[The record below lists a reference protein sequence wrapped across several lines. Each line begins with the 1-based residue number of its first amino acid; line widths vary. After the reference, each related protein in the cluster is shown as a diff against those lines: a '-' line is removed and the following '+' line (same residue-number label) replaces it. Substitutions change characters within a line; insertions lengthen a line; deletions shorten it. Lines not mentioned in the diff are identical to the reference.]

1 MPDAPRPASVRDL
14 LAMHGDAEPLLRA
27 VVELGPCAIATST
40 VDDWEAVA
48 VVLRAGDRYPAAM
61 AWRAGYALYHL
72 GHTER
77 AEHFFEHADRDEL
90 DDAERA
96 QFCAAW
102 ASSAWGS
109 GDADRSEALGLEA
122 FEAAERSGD
131 DAALT
136 WAWESRAMLAS
147 MHGEPRANL
156 HAHQRALDHAE
167 AAGDTLMES
176 RIRNNLGSVLF
187 DQARYPEALDQFE
200 HALRLANGVG
210 HLSSIALIRHNV
222 ADVMLNLGRID
233 EALVEV
239 EAARAIWAGLESPM
253 VGAAWQLLADIQRAR
268 GNTAQAAM
276 AYREAV
282 AVAEESDDTQTL
294 VPALTGSA
302 LIQVATDPAGAEAT
316 ARRLLSL
323 PSAVGLLPG
332 NLTVGW
338 VVLHSGDTEAATS
351 YAEQALSEASQRHAR
366 AWLAEA
372 LELAALSADDNR
384 QAQLQEAASIWQEIG
399 NPIRLQV
406 NRIVQAHLFGSPFT
420 EQLAR
425 SGLRSLG
432 VQEDAYGIAGPLH
445 AIGPRAGGH
454 PVHVHV
460 LGAFVLS
467 LHGRPVTSSE
477 WPSRKARDILKV
489 LAGRGAKGIRREAL
503 ADLLWPDDP
512 DPGSKLSVA
521 LSQLKRVLDP
531 GKAYGPDHFVHADRV
546 SIRLEMDHVAVDVAD
561 FVVAAQE
568 SLAAAS
574 HGNSEA
580 IEMLEAAAAMHT
592 GEFLEE
598 DLAEDWPA
606 EIRDEVESLGVEVIR
621 VLAFALQD
629 GGDPGRAVP
638 WFARLLSY
646 DPFDESIYAALLRVL
661 TAAGRHGEARRHHHA
676 YVLRMRE
683 IGVPSMRWEDMA
695 A

>member
-1 MPDAPRPASVRDL
+1 MPDVQRPTVRALLDL
-14 LAMHGDAEPLLRA
+14 HREPEPLVHA
-27 VVELGPCAIATST
+27 VLELGPHAIATST
-40 VDDWEAVA
+40 ADDWERVA
-48 VVLRAGDRYPAAM
+48 TVVRSGDRYPAAI
-61 AWRAGYALYHL
+61 AWRAGYTLYHL

-77 AEHFFEHADRDEL
+77 AEHFFENADRAEL

-96 QFCAAW
+96 HFCAAW

-109 GDADRSEALGLEA
+109 GDADRSEALGVEA
-122 FEAAERSGD
+122 FEAAERCGD
-131 DAALT
+131 DSALT

-147 MHGEPRANL
+147 IHGEPRENL
-156 HAHQRALDHAE
+156 HAHQRALDHAL
-167 AAGDTLMES
+167 AARDDLMES

-187 DQARYPEALDQFE
+187 DQARYAESLEQFE
-200 HALRLANGVG
+200 HALRLANSVG

-302 LIQVATDPAGAEAT
+302 LIQVATDPAGAEET

-338 VVLHSGDTEAATS
+338 VVLHGGDSEAAAS
-351 YAEQALSEASQRHAR
+351 YAKEALAEASQRHAR

-372 LELAALSADDNR
+372 LELSALSMSDNR
-384 QAQLQEAASIWQEIG
+384 QAQLHEAATIWQEIG

-406 NRIVQAHLFGSPFT
+406 NRIVEAHLFGSPFT

-445 AIGPRAGGH
+445 AISPRTGDH
-454 PVHVHV
+454 PVHLHV
-460 LGAFVLS
+460 LGTFVLS
-467 LHGRPVTSSE
+467 LQGRPVTSSE

-489 LAGRGAKGIRREAL
+489 LAGRGARGIRREAL

-512 DPGSKLSVA
+512 DPGNKLTVA
-521 LSQLKRVLDP
+521 LSQLRRVLDP
-531 GKAYGPDHFVHADRV
+531 GKAYGIDHFVHADRV
-546 SIRLEMDHVAVDVAD
+546 SIRLDMTNVAVDVAD

-568 SLAAAS
+568 SLAAARTGS
-574 HGNSEA
+574 PEA

-598 DLAEDWPA
+598 DLAEDWSVD
-606 EIRDEVESLGVEVIR
+606 IRDEVETLGHEVIR

-629 GGDPGRAVP
+629 GPDPERSVP
-638 WFARLLSY
+638 WLARLLTY
-646 DPFDESIYAALLRVL
+646 DPFDESIYAAMMRVL
-661 TAAGRHGEARRHHHA
+661 SAAGRHGEARRHHHA

-683 IGVPSMRWEDMA
+683 IGVPSMSWEDMA

>member
-14 LAMHGDAEPLLRA
+14 LGVHRDAEPLLRA
-27 VVELGPCAIATST
+27 VVELGPHAIATST
-40 VDDWEAVA
+40 ADDWEAVA
-48 VVLRAGDRYPAAM
+48 VIVQLGDRYPAAM

-77 AEHFFEHADRDEL
+77 AEHFFVNADRAEL

-102 ASSAWGS
+102 ASSAWGC
-109 GDADRSEALGLEA
+109 GDAGRSEALGLEA

-147 MHGEPRANL
+147 IHGEPRENL
-156 HAHQRALDHAE
+156 RAHQRALDHAE
-167 AAGDTLMES
+167 AAGDALMES

-187 DQARYPEALDQFE
+187 DQARYAESLEQFE

-239 EAARAIWAGLESPM
+239 EAARAIWSSLESPM

-282 AVAEESDDTQTL
+282 AVAEESGDTQTL

-302 LIQVATDPAGAEAT
+302 LIHVATDPAGAEDT

-338 VVLHSGDTEAATS
+338 VVLHAGDAEAA
-351 YAEQALSEASQRHAR
+351 ADFAKQALAEASRRHAR

-372 LELAALSADDNR
+372 LELSALSASDNR
-384 QAQLQEAASIWQEIG
+384 KAQLTEAASIWQEIG
-399 NPIRLQV
+399 NPIRFQV
-406 NRIVQAHLFGSPFT
+406 NQIVQAHLFGSPFT

-445 AIGPRAGGH
+445 AIWPRAGEH
-454 PVHVHV
+454 PVHVHM

-467 LHGRPVTSSE
+467 LHGRPVTGSE

-503 ADLLWPDDP
+503 ADLLWPDDS

-521 LSQLKRVLDP
+521 LSQLRRVLDP
-531 GKAYGPDHFVHADRV
+531 GKAYGTDHFVHADRASV
-546 SIRLEMDHVAVDVAD
+546 RLVTAHVEVDVAD
-561 FVVAAQE
+561 FTVAAQE
-568 SLAAAS
+568 SLAAARA
-574 HGNSEA
+574 GRPDA

-598 DLAEDWPA
+598 DLAEDWPR
-606 EIRDEVESLGVEVIR
+606 EIRDEVEALGNEVIR
-621 VLAFALQD
+621 VLAFALQ
-629 GGDPGRAVP
+629 GGTDPARAVP
-638 WFARLLSY
+638 WLARLLTY
-646 DPFDESIYAALLRVL
+646 DPFDESIYAALMRTLS
-661 TAAGRHGEARRHHHA
+661 TAGRHGEARRHHHA

-683 IGVPSMRWEDMA
+683 IDVPPMSWEEMTA
-695 A
+695 

>member
-1 MPDAPRPASVRDL
+1 MPDVQRPTVRALLDL
-14 LAMHGDAEPLLRA
+14 HRDPEPLVSA
-27 VVELGPCAIATST
+27 VIELGPHAIATST
-40 VDDWEAVA
+40 ADDWERVA
-48 VVLRAGDRYPAAM
+48 IVVRSGDRYPAAI
-61 AWRAGYALYHL
+61 AWRAGYVLYHL
-72 GHTER
+72 GLTER
-77 AEHFFEHADRDEL
+77 AEHFFENADRDEL

-96 QFCAAW
+96 HFCAAW

-109 GDADRSEALGLEA
+109 GDADRSEALGVEA
-122 FEAAERSGD
+122 FEAAERCGD
-131 DAALT
+131 DSALT

-147 MHGEPRANL
+147 IHGEPRENL
-156 HAHQRALDHAE
+156 HAHQRALDHAQ
-167 AAGDTLMES
+167 AARDDLMES

-187 DQARYPEALDQFE
+187 DQARYTESLEQFE
-200 HALRLANGVG
+200 HALRLANSVG

-302 LIQVATDPAGAEAT
+302 LIQVATDPTGAEET

-338 VVLHSGDTEAATS
+338 VVLHGGDSEAAAA
-351 YAEQALSEASQRHAR
+351 YAKEALAEASQRHAR

-372 LELAALSADDNR
+372 LELAALSMSDNR
-384 QAQLQEAASIWQEIG
+384 QAQLHEAATIWHEIG

-406 NRIVQAHLFGSPFT
+406 NRIVEAHLFGSPFT

-445 AIGPRAGGH
+445 AISPRTGDH
-454 PVHVHV
+454 PVHLHV
-460 LGAFVLS
+460 LGTFVLS
-467 LHGRPVTSSE
+467 LQGRPVTSSE

-489 LAGRGAKGIRREAL
+489 LAGRGARGIRREAL

-512 DPGSKLSVA
+512 EPGNKLTVA
-521 LSQLKRVLDP
+521 LSQLRRVLDP
-531 GKAYGPDHFVHADRV
+531 GKAYGIDHFVHADRV
-546 SIRLEMDHVAVDVAD
+546 SIRLDMTNVAVDVAD

-568 SLAAAS
+568 SLAAARA
-574 HGNSEA
+574 GNPDA

-598 DLAEDWPA
+598 DLAEDWSVD
-606 EIRDEVESLGVEVIR
+606 IRDEVETLGHEVIR

-629 GGDPGRAVP
+629 GPDPERSVP
-638 WFARLLSY
+638 WLARLLTY
-646 DPFDESIYAALLRVL
+646 DPFDESIYAAMMRVL
-661 TAAGRHGEARRHHHA
+661 SAAGRHGEARRHHHA

-683 IGVPSMRWEDMA
+683 IGVPSMSWEDMA

>member
-1 MPDAPRPASVRDL
+1 MPDVQQPTIRALLDLHRDP
-14 LAMHGDAEPLLRA
+14 EPLVHA
-27 VVELGPCAIATST
+27 VIELGPHAIATST
-40 VDDWEAVA
+40 ADDWERVA
-48 VVLRAGDRYPAAM
+48 IVVRSGDRYPAAI
-61 AWRAGYALYHL
+61 AWRAGYVLYHL

-77 AEHFFEHADRDEL
+77 AEHFFENADRGEL

-96 QFCAAW
+96 HFCAAW

-109 GDADRSEALGLEA
+109 GDADRSEALGVEA
-122 FEAAERSGD
+122 FEAAERCGD
-131 DAALT
+131 DSALT

-147 MHGEPRANL
+147 IHGEPRENL
-156 HAHQRALDHAE
+156 HAHQRALDHAL
-167 AAGDTLMES
+167 AARDDLMES

-187 DQARYPEALDQFE
+187 DQARYAESLEQFE
-200 HALRLANGVG
+200 HALRLANTVG

-222 ADVMLNLGRID
+222 ADVMLILGRID

-302 LIQVATDPAGAEAT
+302 LIQVATDPAGAEET

-338 VVLHSGDTEAATS
+338 VVLHGGDAKAAAAYAKEALA
-351 YAEQALSEASQRHAR
+351 EASQRHAR

-372 LELAALSADDNR
+372 LELSALSMSDNR
-384 QAQLQEAASIWQEIG
+384 QAQLHEAATIWQEIG

-406 NRIVQAHLFGSPFT
+406 NRIVEAHLFGSPFT

-445 AIGPRAGGH
+445 AISPRTGDHA
-454 PVHVHV
+454 VHLHV
-460 LGAFVLS
+460 LGTFVLS
-467 LHGRPVTSSE
+467 LQGRPVTGSE

-489 LAGRGAKGIRREAL
+489 LAGRGTRGIRREAL

-512 DPGSKLSVA
+512 DPGSKLTVA
-521 LSQLKRVLDP
+521 LSQLRRVLDP
-531 GKAYGPDHFVHADRV
+531 AKAYGTDHFVHADRV
-546 SIRLEMDHVAVDVAD
+546 SIRLDLTNVAVDVND

-568 SLAAAS
+568 SLAAARAGS
-574 HGNSEA
+574 PDA

-598 DLAEDWPA
+598 DVAEDWSVD
-606 EIRDEVESLGVEVIR
+606 IRDEVETLGHEVIR

-629 GGDPGRAVP
+629 GPDPQRSVP
-638 WFARLLSY
+638 WLARLLTY
-646 DPFDESIYAALLRVL
+646 DPFDESIYAAMMRVL
-661 TAAGRHGEARRHHHA
+661 SSAGRHGEARRHHHA

-683 IGVPSMRWEDMA
+683 IGVPSMSWEDMA